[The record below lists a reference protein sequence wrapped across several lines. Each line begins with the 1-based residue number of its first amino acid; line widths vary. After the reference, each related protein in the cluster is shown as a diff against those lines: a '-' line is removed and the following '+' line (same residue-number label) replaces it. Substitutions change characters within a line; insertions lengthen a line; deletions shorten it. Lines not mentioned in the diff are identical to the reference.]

1 MSENNGAKRR
11 GSKTS
16 FVLGLAMDLPAKE
29 VVAKAKEE
37 GIDLSEKY
45 VYEVRAAQRAKT
57 GKPKVRK
64 GAAKTAARRGPG
76 RPKKSAAEKAPAAG
90 KTSRKVR
97 GPKREFVLSQPSSM
111 TATEVVE
118 AAKQRGMSL
127 TANYVYNLRSG
138 KGTPAPKAAAKA
150 SPPRAAVEAVG
161 LTRGSIDAQFVT
173 LALEL
178 GLARAADLL
187 ERVRSQARQ
196 LTSA

>member
-1 MSENNGAKRR
+1 MIENNGAKRR

-37 GIDLSEKY
+37 GIELSEKY

-57 GKPKVRK
+57 GKPKARR
-64 GAAKTAARRGPG
+64 GAGKVAGRGPG
-76 RPKKSAAEKAPAAG
+76 RPRKVVSEKAPAAA
-90 KTSRKVR
+90 KVARKVR

-118 AAKQRGMSL
+118 AAKKRGMSL

-138 KGTPAPKAAAKA
+138 GAKATPARGGAAKA
-150 SPPRAAVEAVG
+150 PRLAVEAVG
-161 LTRGSIDAQFVT
+161 AKRGTLDAQFVH
-173 LALEL
+173 LALDL
-178 GLARAADLL
+178 GLTRATDLL
-187 ERVRSQARQ
+187 ERVRSRARE
-196 LTSA
+196 LTS